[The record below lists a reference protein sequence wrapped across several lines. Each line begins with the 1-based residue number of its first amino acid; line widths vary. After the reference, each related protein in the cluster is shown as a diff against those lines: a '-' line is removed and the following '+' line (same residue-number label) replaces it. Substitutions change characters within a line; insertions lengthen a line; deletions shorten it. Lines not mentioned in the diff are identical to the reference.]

1 MEKIRKLMIPV
12 LISIIALGSTI
23 SYLKKGDIVIER
35 GTNSPQTI
43 EIQEEI
49 KNQNSNLAENN
60 ANNGTEQQNKVNLNT
75 ANEEELQIAPG
86 IGPSK
91 AKAIIEYRN
100 EYGNFKSVDEL
111 IEIKGIGDK
120 TLLKIR
126 DYYTVN

>member
-49 KNQNSNLAENN
+49 KNQNSNLAKYN
-60 ANNGTEQQNKVNLNT
+60 ANNGTEQQSKVNLNT

-100 EYGNFKSVDEL
+100 EYGNFESVDEL